1 MKIKKSKKA
10 NLENKRV
17 VFFQIG
23 LIISLALVFTAFEW
37 KVGNKNTDA
46 WIDYARAEIPEEL
59 VDVTV
64 HEKKE
69 PEMPKPQITPIFV
82 EVDNDDIID
91 DEPDFSSEVTK
102 ETENALDFMLEE
114 PDDEPEELGIFTIVE
129 EQPSFPGGI
138 KALYKYLADN
148 IEYPKVA
155 KEAGIT
161 GPVYVEFV
169 VWKDGSIRMT
179 NVIRGIGGG
188 CDEET
193 LRVLSNM
200 PRWNPGLQRSV
211 PVNVKMSIPVLFK
224 LKN

>member
-64 HEKKE
+64 HKKKE

-114 PDDEPEELGIFTIVE
+114 PDEPEELGIFTIVE